1 MIPQV
6 FQAIIPVF
14 LIVAIGAAFH
24 RFGWLEPAVET
35 GLMRLNLN
43 LFFPAFILGKVI
55 GDPVL
60 KEIGTVA
67 WAIATGY
74 IVVTAG
80 LVLSGIAARLLRF
93 QPGQGQRT
101 FTVVTAIQNYGFI
114 ALPVLVAL
122 FGEGPLGVL
131 FLHGM
136 GVELAMWTLGVMVL
150 RGVSEAGWRS
160 IVNGPCLAVVL
171 GLTLH
176 YLGGEH
182 WIPAPIL
189 STFRSLGTCAVPI
202 ALFAI
207 GAAIASQARMEP
219 WRFQVRTV
227 VGSSVMR
234 LAAIPFVMLA
244 ITRSLPLSLEIRQVL
259 LVQAAMPAAVFPII
273 LARMYG
279 GHPATAIQIVLAT
292 TVLSLLSMPWIL
304 EWGARWLG
312 L

>member
-14 LIVAIGAAFH
+14 LIVVTGAAFH

-67 WAIATGY
+67 WAIASGFA
-74 IVVTAG
+74 VVTAG
-80 LVLSGIAARLLRF
+80 LILSGAAARLLRF

-122 FGEGPLGVL
+122 YGEGPIGVL

-150 RGVSEAGWRS
+150 CGVSEAGWRS
-160 IVNGPCLAVVL
+160 MLNGPCLAVVL

-182 WIPAPIL
+182 WIPQPIL

-219 WRFQVRTV
+219 WKFEARTV
-227 VGSSVMR
+227 LGSSVMR
-234 LAAIPFVMLA
+234 LVAIPLVMLVM
-244 ITRSLPLSLEIRQVL
+244 TRYLPLPTEIRQVL
-259 LVQAAMPAAVFPII
+259 LVQAAMPSAVFPII
-273 LARMYG
+273 LARMHG
-279 GHPATAIQIVLAT
+279 GHPATAIQIVLAST
-292 TVLSLLSMPWIL
+292 ICSLATMPWIL
-304 EWGARWLG
+304 DWGSRWLG